1 MTAKAAAVPTNVEVV
16 KLPAEPVL
24 KQGQEVAV
32 APAPTQAVAVP
43 PVAVTSSVP
52 AVVTVP
58 KPTQRGFFQSINPIN
73 LFRSGD
79 KAPMRPTPLGPG
91 SSTGAGE
98 PAKASTPAT
107 APAASS
113 YAAPA
118 PSGPPRRYAYKSPA
132 RPAAGNRPAAE
143 RLFAQGTQAYQA
155 NRLPEAIQAYR
166 AAVQQDP
173 SLFEGHY
180 NLGLTA
186 MQAGNLPLAL
196 TAYETALAVQP
207 ASLDARYNFALALK
221 QGNYLAD
228 AVIEL
233 VRIVGT
239 FPNET
244 RAHLALGNL
253 YAQQFGQP
261 AKARQHYLKVLEVE
275 PRHPQGG
282 AIRFWLAANPP

>member
-1 MTAKAAAVPTNVEVV
+1 
-16 KLPAEPVL
+16 
-24 KQGQEVAV
+24 
-32 APAPTQAVAVP
+32 
-43 PVAVTSSVP
+43 
-52 AVVTVP
+52 
-58 KPTQRGFFQSINPIN
+58 
-73 LFRSGD
+73 
-79 KAPMRPTPLGPG
+79 MRPTPLGPG

-98 PAKASTPAT
+98 PAKASTAAT
-107 APAASS
+107 APVAASG
-113 YAAPA
+113 YVAPA
-118 PSGPPRRYAYKSPA
+118 PSGPPGRYAYKSPA
-132 RPAAGNRPAAE
+132 RPAAGNRSAAE
-143 RLFAQGTQAYQA
+143 RLFAQGAQAYRA

-180 NLGLTA
+180 NLGLAA

-233 VRIVGT
+233 ERIVGS

-275 PRHPQGG
+275 PRHPQAG